1 MQKSTAEITRIVEET
16 VQGLGYEFVDFE
28 RLPRGLMRITIDSQ
42 AEGGVGVDDCEAVS
56 NQITALFTVE
66 GIDYERLEVASPGV
80 ERPLKRASE
89 WARFV
94 GRPAHVELYE
104 PMKAE
109 GFPEAGRRKLDG
121 IILGIGRAVGEATA
135 TQMVIGNAMSGPT
148 FNPFDISATLTTQ
161 MLMGIGEAVSG
172 SIGYDIRFS
181 AGILLMIIL
190 FAIDIVLN
198 KIKDTIHDNMTG
210 QVHVSTFKKIIATL
224 RPFAMRIRS
233 LGGKESD

>member
-1 MQKSTAEITRIVEET
+1 MGLGMGIAPIFFWIFSTNGYMQKSTAEITRIVEET

-121 IILGIGRAVGEATA
+121 IILGIEGEPGNE
-135 TQMVIGNAMSGPT
+135 VISFSFEELDIARTPSQAAKSRQSGKAAKPKA
-148 FNPFDISATLTTQ
+148 DS
-161 MLMGIGEAVSG
+161 
-172 SIGYDIRFS
+172 
-181 AGILLMIIL
+181 
-190 FAIDIVLN
+190 
-198 KIKDTIHDNMTG
+198 
-210 QVHVSTFKKIIATL
+210 VHVTFGINDVDRANLIAEL
-224 RPFAMRIRS
+224 DFK
-233 LGGKESD
+233 GKHE